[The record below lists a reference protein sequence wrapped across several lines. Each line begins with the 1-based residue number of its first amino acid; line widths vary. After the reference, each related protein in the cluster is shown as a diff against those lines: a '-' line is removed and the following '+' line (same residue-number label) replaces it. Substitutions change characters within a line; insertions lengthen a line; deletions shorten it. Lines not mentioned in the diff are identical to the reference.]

1 MIHGGTDPGASLG
14 NTWPPGQLEPSRAPG
29 SPGLGA
35 VPDPQALS
43 PGRGLQREERGE
55 QSGDTVGMLKQRVT
69 KAKRPQSVPAGAAEQ
84 KLGATGRDFTL
95 A

>member
-1 MIHGGTDPGASLG
+1 MEAQTQVHLWATPGPQVS
-14 NTWPPGQLEPSRAPG
+14 WSPGEPRG

-35 VPDPQALS
+35 VPHPQALS
-43 PGRGLQREERGE
+43 PGRGLQREARGE